1 MDQLSGWQSWLVK
14 GGLVLVTVFFALASP
29 RYVPFIKASEN
40 WASDYRLSIFNPPRE
55 KHSQIVILAITEDTL
70 ATLPYRSPV
79 DRGLLAV
86 IIEKLVT
93 AKAKVIGLDILFDQ
107 PTEAGKDER
116 LRKAMAASPVPI
128 VVGWTDR
135 KTGLTERQYDY
146 QKSYLAEIRHGFSN
160 LFKDPGD
167 GTVRFLLPGFM
178 SDGGL
183 QKSFTGELA
192 TVIGVAPP
200 KKQIRIA
207 YHGQLD
213 DGTPPFPKFPAH
225 IVKNFPNSWFEGKIV
240 LVGADLPFG
249 DRHRTPF
256 ATELGIARGTIPGV
270 EIQAHMLSQIL
281 EGKIEDWANLV
292 CEILFAF
299 LLAVVAVR
307 LTFSNQKAWVKAL
320 EGVSVLGLFWV
331 GAVLLFE
338 YQGVAVPMISP
349 TLSFA
354 TLLGAGGGYLAYA
367 NGQQA
372 RFIKGAF
379 SRYLSPDMVSRMADE
394 PDKLRLGGERRD
406 MTLLFCDVRGFT
418 SLSERLTALE
428 LTTLLNRMLTPLTD
442 IILANKGTID
452 KYMGD
457 CIMAF
462 WNAPLD
468 NGAHARDGCVSAL
481 LMLGAIDT
489 FNATLESEARGTG
502 AKHMP
507 LKIGFGLNSGE
518 CVVGNMGSEQRFD
531 YSVLGDTVN
540 TAARLEGQS
549 KAYGVDI
556 VIGEMTQREVP
567 ELATLELDLIQVK
580 GKARGVTIYALLGD
594 EEMDKSESFRELVA
608 VQKDLLAAYR
618 SQEWVR
624 ARELIATAREL
635 GRPMKLGE
643 LYDMYIERIS
653 AYERNPPSPVWDG
666 VYIAETK

>member
-1 MDQLSGWQSWLVK
+1 MDQLSGWQGWLVK

-40 WASDYRLSIFNPPRE
+40 WASDYRMSIFNPARE

-79 DRGLLAV
+79 DRGFLAD
-86 IIEKLVT
+86 IIDKLVT
-93 AKAKVIGLDILFDQ
+93 AKARVVGLDILFDQ
-107 PTEAGKDER
+107 PTETGKDTR
-116 LRKAMAASPVPI
+116 LRKAMLDSPIPI
-128 VVGWTDR
+128 VAGWTDR
-135 KTGLTERQYDY
+135 KTGLTERQHDY
-146 QKSYLAEIRHGFSN
+146 QKQYLSDVHHGFSN
-160 LFKDPGD
+160 LYKDPGD
-167 GTVRFLLPGFM
+167 GTVRFLLPGFK
-178 SDGGL
+178 SEGRL
-183 QKSFTGELA
+183 EKSFTGELA
-192 TVIGVAPP
+192 TVIGVKPP
-200 KKQIRIA
+200 TKQIRIA
-207 YHGQLD
+207 YRGRLD
-213 DGTPPFPKFPAH
+213 DGTPAFPKYPAH
-225 IVKNFPNSWFEGKIV
+225 IVKNYPNSWFEGKIV

-281 EGKIEDWANLV
+281 DGKIENQANLV
-292 CEILFAF
+292 YEILFAF
-299 LLAVVAVR
+299 LIAVVAVR
-307 LTFSNQKAWVKAL
+307 LTFNNQKAWVKAL
-320 EGVSVLGLFWV
+320 EGVSAMGVFWV

-338 YQGVAVPMISP
+338 YQGVAVPLVSP
-349 TLSFA
+349 TLSFV
-354 TLLGAGGGYLAYA
+354 TVLGMGGGLLAYL

-372 RFIKGAF
+372 RFIRGAF
-379 SRYLSPDMVSRMADE
+379 SQYLSPDMVARLANE
-394 PDKLRLGGERRD
+394 PDELRLGGERRD

-428 LTTLLNRMLTPLTD
+428 LTRLLNRMLTPLTD
-442 IILANKGTID
+442 IILAHKGTID

-468 NGAHARDGCVSAL
+468 NSAHARDACVSAL
-481 LMLGAIDT
+481 LMLQEMDS
-489 FNATLESEARGTG
+489 FNAMLADEERETG
-502 AKHMP
+502 VKHVP
-507 LKIGFGLNSGE
+507 LQIGFGLNSGE

-556 VIGEMTQREVP
+556 VIGEMTEREVP

-580 GKARGVTIYALLGD
+580 GKARGITIYALLGD
-594 EEMDKSESFRELVA
+594 EALAKSENFRALVA
-608 VQKDLLAAYR
+608 LQNDMLAAYR
-618 SQEWVR
+618 SQEWGR

-643 LYDMYIERIS
+643 LYDMYIERVS
-653 AYERNPPSPVWDG
+653 AYESNPPSPVWDG
-666 VYIAETK
+666 VFVAETK